1 MSDIRATSRRASSGR
16 KAARYVLLAVVAV
29 PFFFPLYWMVV
40 TGLKPLGE
48 VFANPPALVPRSPQ
62 WENFTSLFTG
72 PFLRQF
78 ANSLYISTISTL
90 GVLAVSSL
98 AGYAFAR
105 IKFPGQSILFV
116 TLLTALLIPAEVTI
130 VPLFRLMRTFGWID
144 SHLSLIV
151 PGIFGIPCV
160 LGIFIMRQFFR
171 QLPDELEQAASIDGL
186 GRLGIFLRIAMPLAK
201 APLAALAILT
211 FLNSWNDFLEPVVFL
226 PSREMWTIP
235 VALQSFSDP
244 YTGLPIWNLQMAAA
258 SASVIPVIVVFLLA
272 QKQFVQGIA
281 GTGIK

>member
-1 MSDIRATSRRASSGR
+1 MSDIRATSRRAPSGR
-16 KAARYVLLAVVAV
+16 TAARYVLLAIVAV

-62 WENFTSLFTG
+62 WENFTGLFTG

-90 GVLAVSSL
+90 GVLAVASL

-144 SHLSLIV
+144 SHLSLII